1 MNEILKKTTL
11 FPSNTI
17 SEGMEKLD
25 LYGLQ
30 IIILIDKE
38 FNLIGTVTDGDIRK
52 GLMKGIKLSNKI
64 IKVAN
69 LKPKFVNENTSKD
82 EIMRIFQ
89 NFNFRAIPIIDDS
102 KKLKNCYFINDF
114 VKIDNKSSNILIM
127 AGGYGKRLGNLT
139 KDCPKP
145 MLKINKKPILHHII
159 EKAVKENFNNIFIS
173 VHYKHEVIQNYF
185 GDGKKFNAN
194 IKYIIENEQLGT
206 GGSLRL
212 MPEIEEPFVVINGDI
227 LTKLKFRDILNFHN
241 ATASDI
247 TMCVF
252 NYEIQ
257 NPFGVVKTDG
267 FKLVKF
273 EEKPLWT
280 TKVNA
285 GIYVVHNSVKKFIN
299 KEENISL
306 PSIIKRMNDKNKKC
320 SVYTMSDIWIDIGTE
335 KQLQKAKALAKTI
348 TSEM

>member
-11 FPSNTI
+11 FPSSSI
-17 SEGMEKLD
+17 KEGMEKLD

-30 IIILIDKE
+30 IIILVDEE

-52 GLMKGIKLSNKI
+52 GLMKGIKLSNQI

-69 LKPKFVNENTSKD
+69 LKPKFVNEKTSKD
-82 EIMRIFQ
+82 EIKRIFQ
-89 NFNFRAIPIIDDS
+89 NFHFKAIPVIDNK

-114 VKIDNKSSNILIM
+114 IKIDNKSSNILIM

-139 KDCPKP
+139 KNCPKP
-145 MLKINKKPILHHII
+145 MLKINKKPILHYII

-194 IKYIIENEQLGT
+194 ITYIVENEELGT
-206 GGSLRL
+206 GGCLRL
-212 MPEIEEPFVVINGDI
+212 MPIIKEPFVVINGDI

-241 ATASDI
+241 ATASDV

-252 NYEIQ
+252 NHEIQ

-273 EEKPLWT
+273 EEKPIWT

-285 GIYVVHNSVKKFIN
+285 GIYVVHNSIKQFIY

-306 PSIIKRMNDKNKKC
+306 PNIIKRMNTKNKKC

-335 KQLQKAKALAKTI
+335 NQLKKAEILVKNNL
-348 TSEM
+348 